1 MKDFKKKCQI
11 KPGTKVDLSTFP
23 TDETFGWDKDEAKKQ
38 TEKNLARIAELQT
51 LLYAEQKHSLLIV
64 LQGMDTGGKDGV
76 VKSIGGAMNPQG
88 VTVTSFKRPT
98 QEEIDNG
105 FMWRI
110 EKAAPKKPGQVAI
123 FNRSHYE
130 DVGVVRVHN
139 IVPEAEAQKR
149 FKIINDFEKKL
160 GDPKSNPEIPGGV
173 SILKIW
179 LHISPDEQWERF
191 RERLERPEKNWK
203 FEMGDLKE
211 RAFFPRY
218 MEVYSDAINKCNT
231 EDAPWLVVPAD
242 KKWLRDLIISQA
254 VVDKLESLK
263 MEYPKADPNIAAV
276 REHFFKGDDPI
287 APEDMKAML
296 DTFTPVDAPAGKSA
310 KASAA
315 FKPKPK

>member
-1 MKDFKKKCQI
+1 MKDFKKKCVI
-11 KPGTKVDLSTFP
+11 APGTKVDLSKFP
-23 TDETFGWDKDEAKKQ
+23 TNETFEYDKEKAKKQ
-38 TEKNLARIAELQT
+38 TEANLARISELQL

-76 VKSIGGAMNPQG
+76 VKSIGVAMNPQG

-110 EKAAPKKPGQVAI
+110 EKAEPKKPGQVAI

-130 DVGVVRVHN
+130 DIGVVRVHDLITDAVAQERVKTIN
-139 IVPEAEAQKR
+139 EFEARLA
-149 FKIINDFEKKL
+149 
-160 GDPKSNPEIPGGV
+160 DPKSNPEIPGGV
-173 SILKIW
+173 SILKFW

-191 RERLERPEKNWK
+191 RERLEKPEKNWK

-218 MEVYSDAINKCNT
+218 MQVYSDAINNCNS
-231 EDAPWLVVPAD
+231 EKAPWIVVPAD
-242 KKWLRDLIISQA
+242 KKWMRDLIISQV
-254 VVDKLESLK
+254 VVDKLEALK
-263 MEYPKADPNIAAV
+263 MEFPKADPNIAAV
-276 REHFFKGDDPI
+276 REHFFKGEDPI

-296 DTFTPVDAPAGKSA
+296 DTFTPVTAPGKSS

-315 FKPKPK
+315 FKATPK